1 VSILPVTI
9 LVVIHRILVIL
20 FTPPITTFV
29 NVVPGIPVILTIRRR
44 RLFVLLLNG
53 RLAVTSFLLGV
64 DEGCMVLDFS
74 ELAELCFDESN
85 PGAATAYIPRRRN
98 RKTES
103 FWTRV
108 S

>member
-1 VSILPVTI
+1 
-9 LVVIHRILVIL
+9 
-20 FTPPITTFV
+20 
-29 NVVPGIPVILTIRRR
+29 
-44 RLFVLLLNG
+44 
-53 RLAVTSFLLGV
+53 
-64 DEGCMVLDFS
+64 MVLDFS